1 MPELPEVE
9 TTRRGIEPH
18 IQGCTVAQVI
28 VRNARLRWPV
38 PGNIDQLLSGKTIKK
53 ITRRA
58 KYLLLDTGCGHLIVH
73 LGMSGSLRVL
83 TSPAPA
89 GKHDHVDIVMTNGLR
104 LRYTDPRRFG
114 ALLWTEDTP
123 EQHTL
128 LKHLGPEPLNALDD
142 KGSDAF
148 TADRLYQMSRGKK
161 QAIKTFIMDNK
172 VVVGVGNI
180 YASEALFHA
189 GIRPNRACGSISRH
203 RYKRL
208 VDCIR
213 ETLAK
218 AIAEGGTTL
227 RDFVGGDGRP
237 GYFKQSLA
245 VYGREGEPCLRC
257 GTIIKL
263 IKLGNR
269 SSCYCHRCQR

>member
-18 IQGCTVAQVI
+18 IQGCTIAQVI
-28 VRNARLRWPV
+28 VRDPRLRWPV
-38 PGNIDQLLSGKTIKK
+38 PDNINQVLRGKTIQK
-53 ITRRA
+53 ISRRA

-83 TSPAPA
+83 KSPTPA
-89 GKHDHVDIVMTNGLR
+89 EKHDHIDIVMTDGQR

-114 ALLWTEDTP
+114 AMLWSEDALDD
-123 EQHTL
+123 HAL
-128 LKHLGPEPLNALDD
+128 FKHLGPEPLDAPDALDTT
-142 KGSDAF
+142 SF
-148 TADRLYQMSRGKK
+148 TAERLYQMSRGKK
-161 QAIKTFIMDNK
+161 QAVKTFIMNNK

-189 GIRPNRACGSISRH
+189 GIRPDRASGSISRSQ
-203 RYKRL
+203 YKRL

-213 ETLAK
+213 EILTK
-218 AIAEGGTTL
+218 AIADGGTTL

-257 GTIIKL
+257 GTIIKA

-269 SSCYCHRCQR
+269 SSCYCSRCQQ

>member
-18 IQGCTVAQVI
+18 IQGCTIAQVI
-28 VRNARLRWPV
+28 VRNPRLRWPV
-38 PGNIDQLLSGKTIKK
+38 PDNIDRMLSGKTIQT

-58 KYLLLDTGCGHLIVH
+58 KYLLLDTGSGHLIVH

-83 TSPAPA
+83 ESPAPA
-89 GKHDHVDIVMTNGLR
+89 GKHDHVDIVMTNGVR

-114 ALLWTEDTP
+114 ALLWSEDALDD
-123 EQHTL
+123 HVL
-128 LKHLGPEPLNALDD
+128 LKHLGPEPLAPPDTQNTAT
-142 KGSDAF
+142 F
-148 TADRLYQMSRGKK
+148 TAERLYQMSRGKK
-161 QAIKTFIMDNK
+161 QAVKTFIMDNK

-189 GIRPNRACGSISRH
+189 GIRPDRACGTISRN

-208 VDCIR
+208 IDCIR
-213 ETLAK
+213 ETLSK
-218 AIAEGGTTL
+218 AIADGGTTL

-245 VYGREGEPCLRC
+245 VYGREGELCLRC
-257 GTIIKL
+257 GAIIKE

-269 SSCYCHRCQR
+269 SSCYCSRCQR